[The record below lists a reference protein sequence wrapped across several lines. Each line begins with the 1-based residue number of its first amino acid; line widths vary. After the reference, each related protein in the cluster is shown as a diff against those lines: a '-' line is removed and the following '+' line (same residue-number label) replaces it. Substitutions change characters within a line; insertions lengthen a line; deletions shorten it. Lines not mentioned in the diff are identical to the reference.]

1 MHYVG
6 EERRRGIDARGIER
20 IDFEMGFTYPNS
32 DATEMFVNIR
42 REEWTRNTMRQISDH
57 R

>member
-1 MHYVG
+1 MNYVG